1 LVNAA
6 GRKSRSLS
14 SRAITTFAVDQER
27 YGFDAE
33 GGIND
38 AGKRSAQSWP
48 PRVKQ
53 RDPLAISAHH

>member
-1 LVNAA
+1 MEVRQPVVA
-6 GRKSRSLS
+6 GDHDL
-14 SRAITTFAVDQER
+14 AIDQER